1 MAAFPYRQLI
11 GSLMYLMVATWLDLA
26 FSLSKLSK
34 FNNSPG
40 RAHWEA
46 ACKILGYLRQT
57 VDVGLLYTREAPL
70 QVQGVCDVAFGC
82 HIDDRRSQGG
92 YVFLMG
98 GAAISWKSYT
108 ISTVARSTPESEYVA
123 ASDAGAEAIFL
134 RNFLGE
140 LGFPQQGATPIF
152 TDSTGA

>member
-11 GSLMYLMVATWLDLA
+11 GSLMYLMVATRPDLA

-46 ACKILGYLRQT
+46 ACKVLGYLRQT
-57 VDVGLLYTREAPL
+57 AAVGLFYTREAPSH
-70 QVQGVCDVAFGC
+70 VQGVCDAAFAC

-92 YVFLMG
+92 YVFMMG
-98 GAAISWKSYT
+98 GAEVVHNI
-108 ISTVARSTPESEYVA
+108 
-123 ASDAGAEAIFL
+123 DGGAL
-134 RNFLGE
+134 
-140 LGFPQQGATPIF
+140 
-152 TDSTGA
+152 DSGVGVRGGQ